1 MKVVKKVKLLKI
13 SKISVEIK
21 RKKSE
26 KSSTNSS
33 LKKLLLRQQYERII
47 QNHKEKQCINVLH
60 CAKSVWIRSFYILC
74 FPVFDYQLVD
84 IML

>member
-1 MKVVKKVKLLKI
+1 MKVVKKAKLLKI

-47 QNHKEKQCINVLH
+47 QNHKEKQCINVL
-60 CAKSVWIRSFYILC
+60 
-74 FPVFDYQLVD
+74 
-84 IML
+84 

>member
-1 MKVVKKVKLLKI
+1 MKVVKKAKLLKI

-47 QNHKEKQCINVLH
+47 QNHK
-60 CAKSVWIRSFYILC
+60 
-74 FPVFDYQLVD
+74 
-84 IML
+84 

>member
-47 QNHKEKQCINVLH
+47 QNHKKKQCINVLH

>member
-1 MKVVKKVKLLKI
+1 MKVVKKAKLLKI